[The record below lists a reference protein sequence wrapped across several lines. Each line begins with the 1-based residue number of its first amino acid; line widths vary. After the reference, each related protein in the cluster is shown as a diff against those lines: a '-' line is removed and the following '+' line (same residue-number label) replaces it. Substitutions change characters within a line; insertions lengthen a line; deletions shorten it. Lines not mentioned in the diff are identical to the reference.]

1 MSSRLFSGSNFH
13 IHAGHQVL
21 CRYIAKTEFVLGTIQ
36 LLTDTLDLNT
46 EAHVIEKS
54 ARVFAGLESLK
65 ALALAAEAGAIPD
78 GRGFVLPAPKPL
90 MAANLLFPKLYPEM
104 IEILQALGFER
115 GDYDPSGRRV
125 SIRYRSFTE
134 CISERERYGFSR
146 TQRSV
151 PPDLGAWV
159 WFIRGQTDPIRTIL
173 FWQCP
178 YGIQSVV
185 LRLQQRSDES
195 SGSFVIFYS
204 TPANKRTNELFFRP
218 DGHKPSSVQR
228 LVCLHPY
235 PAMQAGLRNRYG
247 IPPAPSLHLS
257 NPSNS

>member
-1 MSSRLFSGSNFH
+1 M
-13 IHAGHQVL
+13 

-104 IEILQALGFER
+104 IEILQLLGSSGVIMIPQEEEFQS
-115 GDYDPSGRRV
+115 DIAPSLNIYLKGNDMA
-125 SIRYRSFTE
+125 SP
-134 CISERERYGFSR
+134 R

-151 PPDLGAWV
+151 SPDLGAWG
-159 WFIRGQTDPIRTIL
+159 WIIRGQTDPIRTIL
-173 FWQCP
+173 F
-178 YGIQSVV
+178 GNVLTVSNRLFSV
-185 LRLQQRSDES
+185 
-195 SGSFVIFYS
+195 Y
-204 TPANKRTNELFFRP
+204 NKDQTNRQLVRDFLFNTS
-218 DGHKPSSVQR
+218 K
-228 LVCLHPY
+228 
-235 PAMQAGLRNRYG
+235 
-247 IPPAPSLHLS
+247 
-257 NPSNS
+257 